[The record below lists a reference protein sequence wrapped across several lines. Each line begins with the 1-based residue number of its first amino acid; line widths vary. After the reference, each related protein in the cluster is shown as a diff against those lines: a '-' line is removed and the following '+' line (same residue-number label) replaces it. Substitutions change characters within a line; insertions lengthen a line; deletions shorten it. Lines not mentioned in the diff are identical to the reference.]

1 MNIVDQL
8 FQYYQVG
15 PVAFLFFRPEVFV
28 DFAIVAAIIIFV
40 IWYAEKDD

>member
-15 PVAFLFFRPEVFV
+15 PVAFLFFRPIVLL
-28 DFAIVAAIIIFV
+28 DFGIIAFLVIFV
-40 IWYAEKDD
+40 LFYGTKDD